1 MKSKMKNTT
10 FTNGYIFSH
19 TLKKRTS
26 KKGVD
31 FVNGEI
37 NVATDEAGT
46 NVIPVHFSYVTQ
58 YFGKTDKVNQTYNVL
73 LDIIENG
80 KTFEH
85 YKTDADKVRITGN
98 ISVNDFYTKE
108 GELASPMR
116 IEGSFVHLSTG
127 EPISN
132 APSTFAADVLIVNVA
147 EREREDT
154 GAFVNLRGYVFN
166 WRNEILPINFTIRNE
181 AGMNYFLGQE
191 ISKTN
196 PMFTEVRGE
205 YISTTIKTE
214 TEIEGA
220 FGEPIIQT
228 TDRSFRAWDV
238 VWASLEPGEFDDE
251 STITKKELKQC
262 LADREV
268 MLAGVK
274 ERQEAYQANKNG
286 GQSFKQVD
294 DPAPTPVASTPVVEE
309 EDDEDLSDFEF

>member
-58 YFGKTDKVNQTYNVL
+58 YFGKTDKINQTYNVL

-116 IEGSFVHLSTG
+116 IEGSFVHMANET
-127 EPISN
+127 PISEN
-132 APSTFAADVLIVNVA
+132 PSTFAADMLIVSA
-147 EREREDT
+147 TEREREDT
-154 GAFVNLRGYVFN
+154 GVFVNLRGYVFN
-166 WRNEILPINFTIRNE
+166 YRNDILPVNFTIRTE
-181 AGMNYFLGQE
+181 AGMDYFLNQE

-205 YISTTIKTE
+205 YISTTVNTE
-214 TEIEGA
+214 IEIEGA
-220 FGEPIIQT
+220 FGEPIVQT
-228 TDRSFRAWDV
+228 TSRSFRAWDV

-286 GQSFKQVD
+286 GQSFKEVS
-294 DPAPTPVASTPVVEE
+294 DPAPAVSKPVVE
-309 EDDEDLSDFEF
+309 EDDEDFEF

>member
-58 YFGKTDKVNQTYNVL
+58 YFGKTDKINQTYNVL

-80 KTFEH
+80 KTFEN

-98 ISVNDFYTKE
+98 VSVNDFYTKD

-116 IEGSFVHLSTG
+116 IEGSFVHMANET
-127 EPISN
+127 PISE
-132 APSTFAADVLIVNVA
+132 APSTFAADMLIVSA
-147 EREREDT
+147 TEHEREDV
-154 GAFVNLRGYVFN
+154 GSFVNLRGYVFN
-166 WRNEILPINFTIRNE
+166 YRNDILPVNFTIRTE

-205 YISTTIKTE
+205 YISTTINTE
-214 TEIEGA
+214 IEIEGA
-220 FGEPIIQT
+220 FGEPIVQT
-228 TDRSFRAWDV
+228 TSRSFRAWDV

-268 MLAGVK
+268 ALAAIK
-274 ERQEAYQANKNG
+274 ERQEAYQAQKNG
-286 GQSFKQVD
+286 GQSFKEVS
-294 DPAPTPVASTPVVEE
+294 DPAPATTAPVVNED
-309 EDDEDLSDFEF
+309 DDEDFEF